1 VASLTNLV
9 LDQGEIKLIE
19 ISIMPYYVFKMN
31 SPEGM
36 ELVKNLELIDE
47 YGSFREAKNFAK
59 TKRAQLDKDDVSI
72 IKVMFAENQLLAE
85 EQLLAY
91 REKPVVMEHEK

>member
-1 VASLTNLV
+1 
-9 LDQGEIKLIE
+9 
-19 ISIMPYYVFKMN
+19 MPYYVFKMS

-36 ELVKNLELIDE
+36 ELVKNLELIGDYE
-47 YGSFREAKNFAK
+47 SFREAKTFAK
-59 TKRAQLDKDDVSI
+59 TKRAELEQGDTAQV
-72 IKVMFAENQLLAE
+72 KVMFADNQLLAE

>member
-1 VASLTNLV
+1 
-9 LDQGEIKLIE
+9 
-19 ISIMPYYVFKMN
+19 MPYYVFKMS

-47 YGSFREAKNFAK
+47 HELFRDAKNFAK
-59 TKRAQLDKDDVSI
+59 IQRAELGKDDTAQ

>member
-1 VASLTNLV
+1 MT
-9 LDQGEIKLIE
+9 
-19 ISIMPYYVFKMN
+19 YYVFKMS

-36 ELVKNLELIDE
+36 ELVKNLQLMDDFE
-47 YGSFREAKNFAK
+47 SFREAKDFAK
-59 TKRAQLDKDDVSI
+59 QARAELGKDEATL

-91 REKPVVMEHEK
+91 REKPIVMEHEK

>member
-1 VASLTNLV
+1 
-9 LDQGEIKLIE
+9 
-19 ISIMPYYVFKMN
+19 MPYYVFKMS

-36 ELVKNLELIDE
+36 ELVKNLELIGDYE
-47 YGSFREAKNFAK
+47 SFREAKNFAK
-59 TKRAQLDKDDVSI
+59 EQRAELEKDDSSA
-72 IKVMFAENQLLAE
+72 IKVMFADNQLLAE

>member
-1 VASLTNLV
+1 
-9 LDQGEIKLIE
+9 
-19 ISIMPYYVFKMN
+19 MPYYVFKMN

-36 ELVKNLELIDE
+36 ELVKNLDLLGDYE
-47 YGSFREAKNFAK
+47 SFREAKNFAK
-59 TKRAQLDKDDVSI
+59 SQRAELDKADNSQ

-91 REKPVVMEHEK
+91 REKPIVMEHEK

>member
-1 VASLTNLV
+1 
-9 LDQGEIKLIE
+9 
-19 ISIMPYYVFKMN
+19 MPYYVFKMN

-36 ELVKNLELIDE
+36 ELVKNLELIDDFE
-47 YGSFREAKNFAK
+47 SFRDAKNFAK
-59 TKRAQLDKDDVSI
+59 KQRAELDKSDTTI
-72 IKVMFAENQLLAE
+72 IKVMYAENQLLAE

>member
-1 VASLTNLV
+1 
-9 LDQGEIKLIE
+9 
-19 ISIMPYYVFKMN
+19 MPYYVFKMS

-36 ELVKNLELIDE
+36 ELVKNLELIGDYE
-47 YGSFREAKNFAK
+47 SFREAKNFAK
-59 TKRAQLDKDDVSI
+59 EQRAGLDKDDTSA
-72 IKVMFAENQLLAE
+72 IKVMFADNQLLAE

>member
-1 VASLTNLV
+1 
-9 LDQGEIKLIE
+9 
-19 ISIMPYYVFKMN
+19 MPYYVFKMT

-47 YGSFREAKNFAK
+47 YGTFREAKNFAK
-59 TKRAQLDKDDVSI
+59 TKREELDKEDISI
-72 IKVMFAENQLLAE
+72 IKVMFADNQLLAE

>member
-1 VASLTNLV
+1 
-9 LDQGEIKLIE
+9 
-19 ISIMPYYVFKMN
+19 MPYYVFKMS

-47 YGSFREAKNFAK
+47 YVTFREAKNFAK
-59 TKRAQLDKDDVSI
+59 EQRAKLDESDTSI
-72 IKVMFAENQLLAE
+72 IKVMFADNQLSAE
-85 EQLLAY
+85 EQLMAY

>member
-1 VASLTNLV
+1 
-9 LDQGEIKLIE
+9 
-19 ISIMPYYVFKMN
+19 MPYYVFKMS

-36 ELVKNLELIDE
+36 EMVKNLELIGDYE
-47 YGSFREAKNFAK
+47 SFREAKNFAK
-59 TKRAQLDKDDVSI
+59 VQRAEIDKDDTSV

-91 REKPVVMEHEK
+91 REKPIVMEHEK

>member
-1 VASLTNLV
+1 
-9 LDQGEIKLIE
+9 
-19 ISIMPYYVFKMN
+19 MPYYVFKMS

-36 ELVKNLELIDE
+36 ELVKNLELIGDYE
-47 YGSFREAKNFAK
+47 SFREAKNFAK
-59 TKRAQLDKDDVSI
+59 EQRSALDKDDNSA
-72 IKVMFAENQLLAE
+72 IKVMFADNQLLAE

>member
-1 VASLTNLV
+1 
-9 LDQGEIKLIE
+9 
-19 ISIMPYYVFKMN
+19 MPYYVFKMS

-36 ELVKNLELIDE
+36 ELVKNLELIGDYE
-47 YGSFREAKNFAK
+47 SFREAKNFAK
-59 TKRAQLDKDDVSI
+59 VQRAEIDKDDTSV

-91 REKPVVMEHEK
+91 REKPIVMEHEK

>member
-1 VASLTNLV
+1 
-9 LDQGEIKLIE
+9 
-19 ISIMPYYVFKMN
+19 MPYYVFKMS

-36 ELVKNLELIDE
+36 ELVKNLELIDDYE
-47 YGSFREAKNFAK
+47 SFRDAKNFAK
-59 TKRAQLDKDDVSI
+59 SQRAELDKDDTTQ

-91 REKPVVMEHEK
+91 REKPIVMEHEK